1 MRVRKLTSWW
11 GALALLVAVRLAIPL
26 AAYAAGNSRLP
37 GIPQF
42 TRPARDGGLM
52 GDATG
57 FYAATREFMAAWG
70 RMPRAVLALDAL
82 FALAAAT
89 SQGRRPGR
97 RRARRVR
104 ARHLRRRALD
114 EADRGR
120 GLR

>member
-42 TRPARDGGLM
+42 ARSARDGGLT

-57 FYAATREFMAAWG
+57 FYDATRDFMAAWG

-89 SQGRRPGR
+89 AIVLAWR
-97 RRARRVR
+97 RRSARSGSSS
-104 ARHLRRRALD
+104 ASTCT
-114 EADRGR
+114 G
-120 GLR
+120 